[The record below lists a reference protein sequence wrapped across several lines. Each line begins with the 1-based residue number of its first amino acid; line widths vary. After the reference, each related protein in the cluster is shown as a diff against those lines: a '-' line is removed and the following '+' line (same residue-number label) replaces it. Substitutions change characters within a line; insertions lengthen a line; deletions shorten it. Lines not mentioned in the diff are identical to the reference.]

1 MSNILF
7 SRTDSP
13 NSKSIID
20 GQVIFDTS
28 GNGKMYLDVGTKRL
42 SVGGALDV
50 DTKLDANSTNP
61 IQNKGV
67 AGVMIDNLVDVK
79 NTTSKGFLTDVLAT
93 KELSTKVETL
103 ESEVGT
109 TDISDIGDGT
119 IKGSISDIN
128 GKLQWKKVRTTLN
141 LSPKTQYER
150 VSQTLSEIIGASEI
164 AIYWS
169 MGFKSAYLIDK
180 TTVFSMYYNLGSN
193 FLADTIVE
201 VNKLTGEI
209 KFAYSAIGNQT
220 TKPTI
225 TEIYYR

>member
-28 GNGKMYLDVGTKRL
+28 GNGKIYLDVGTKRL

-93 KELSTKVETL
+93 KELSIKVETL

-128 GKLQWKKVRTTLN
+128 GKLGTQATMLLSGTTL
-141 LSPKTQYER
+141 
-150 VSQTLSEIIGASEI
+150 II
-164 AIYWS
+164 
-169 MGFKSAYLIDK
+169 
-180 TTVFSMYYNLGSN
+180 
-193 FLADTIVE
+193 
-201 VNKLTGEI
+201 
-209 KFAYSAIGNQT
+209 T
-220 TKPTI
+220 TK
-225 TEIYYR
+225 